1 MNLTVTHVVYKVE
14 AKSYPISSF
23 ISTYFAIINKKI
35 DKETD
40 MLITR
45 ASEYAILSLIVLSKS
60 PTAMDSETLANQL
73 FIPKSFLAKIL
84 QSLAKSGILKSFK
97 GANGGFALLL
107 EPKEI
112 TMLSIVTCVEGK
124 TPAVFDCAASMHSC
138 PSGKAAICSL
148 WPFLNKLQ
156 GKIDTLLQE
165 LTLAD
170 ILE

>member
-1 MNLTVTHVVYKVE
+1 
-14 AKSYPISSF
+14 
-23 ISTYFAIINKKI
+23 
-35 DKETD
+35 

-60 PTAMDSETLANQL
+60 SSAMDSETLSNQL
-73 FIPKSFLAKIL
+73 SIPKSFLAKIL
-84 QSLAKSGILKSFK
+84 QALAKQGILKSYK

-107 EPKEI
+107 DPKDI
-112 TMLSIVTCVEGK
+112 NMLHVMSSVEGK
-124 TPAVFDCAASMHSC
+124 APAVFDCAPSMYSC
-138 PSGKAAICSL
+138 PSGKAQLCSL

-156 GKIDTLLQE
+156 GKIDSFLAD